1 MTVTERSA
9 RFSSRPRE
17 FAISNRRREITVA
30 RADADEIRA
39 KLRAR
44 GAADYIVREGAEGL
58 VARWREFVDAV
69 ESGYRFG
76 LDDYRNDLDIRS
88 LIEAVGLGAEVA
100 GEDARFRAL
109 LAHTGEPVWSS
120 DAADAFWVR
129 GYPRNASGELLRDLR
144 AAGFAS

>member
-1 MTVTERSA
+1 M
-9 RFSSRPRE
+9 
-17 FAISNRRREITVA
+17 A
-30 RADADEIRA
+30 RADDEEVRA

-58 VARWREFVDAV
+58 LARWREFVDAV

-100 GEDARFRAL
+100 GEDARLRAL
-109 LAHTGEPVWSS
+109 LVTASQPVWSS
-120 DAADAFWVR
+120 DAAGAFWVS

-144 AAGFAS
+144 AAGLVS

>member
-1 MTVTERSA
+1 M
-9 RFSSRPRE
+9 
-17 FAISNRRREITVA
+17 A
-30 RADADEIRA
+30 RADDDPVRA

-58 VARWREFVDAV
+58 LRRWREFVDAV

-88 LIEAVGLGAEVA
+88 LIGAVGLSAQVA
-100 GEDARFRAL
+100 PEDERLRRL
-109 LAHTGEPVWSS
+109 LAPAEDPVWSS
-120 DAADAFWVR
+120 DAADAFWVK

-144 AAGFAS
+144 AAGFISGAC

>member
-1 MTVTERSA
+1 MA
-9 RFSSRPRE
+9 RP
-17 FAISNRRREITVA
+17 
-30 RADADEIRA
+30 DDDEVRA

-58 VARWREFVDAV
+58 LARWREFVNAV

-100 GEDARFRAL
+100 SEDARFRQL
-109 LAHTGEPVWSS
+109 LRPSGESVWSS
-120 DAADAFWVR
+120 DAADAFWVK

-144 AAGFAS
+144 SAGFIA